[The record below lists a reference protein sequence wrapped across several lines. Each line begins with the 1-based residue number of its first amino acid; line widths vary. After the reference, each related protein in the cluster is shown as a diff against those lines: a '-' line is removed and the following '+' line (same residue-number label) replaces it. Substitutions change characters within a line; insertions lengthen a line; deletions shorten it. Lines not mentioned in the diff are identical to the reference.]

1 MSGYQRGK
9 TFSSWYINGL
19 AHETSHYVLT
29 GTHWKEIIL
38 TDFLLKL
45 RIFLEI
51 LSGPFVHNCPITAN
65 AVGASP
71 TSPWVPL
78 ILILMCVFSP
88 HISSNSSTS
97 AVCPTIQ
104 LSSDTTY
111 LKIDNHSLRLNLTR
125 LSPTPDAN
133 HNSRFS
139 PGFPTNHSR

>member
-1 MSGYQRGK
+1 MQSI
-9 TFSSWYINGL
+9 F
-19 AHETSHYVLT
+19 
-29 GTHWKEIIL
+29 
-38 TDFLLKL
+38 F
-45 RIFLEI
+45 FLEI
-51 LSGPFVHNCPITAN
+51 LSGPFVHNCPVVAN
-65 AVGASP
+65 VVGASP

-104 LSSDTTY
+104 LNSDTTY
-111 LKIDNHSLRLNLTR
+111 LKIDNHSLSLNLTR

-139 PGFPTNHSR
+139 PGFPTSHSRSEVSMTPFVDFINLPEQLRTQRNILLGRLPVFYKRI